1 MHGMLMLLERSEQ
14 RHTDIKGVRNVDMSE
29 DKVVQKVVSYI
40 EEHIQEEL
48 SLDKIAAALNYSKF
62 YIARTFA
69 EQAGVTIYKYIQG
82 RRLTLAAE
90 KLARTRKPIV
100 EIAYEAH
107 YNSQQAFTLAF
118 GRLYQCTP
126 QTYRRNGIFYPK
138 QPKMLHSGTVLRINV
153 KGGMMAA

>member
-1 MHGMLMLLERSEQ
+1 M
-14 RHTDIKGVRNVDMSE
+14 NMSE
-29 DKVVQKVVSYI
+29 DKVVQKVVSFI

-138 QPKMLHSGTVLRINV
+138 QPKMLHSGSVLHINM